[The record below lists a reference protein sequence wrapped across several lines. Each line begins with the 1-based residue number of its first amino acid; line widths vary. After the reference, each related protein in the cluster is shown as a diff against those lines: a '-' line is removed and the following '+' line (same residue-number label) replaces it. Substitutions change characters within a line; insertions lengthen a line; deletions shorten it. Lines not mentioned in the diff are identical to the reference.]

1 MSYIINNIEF
11 TIIKEQNHLIIKAV
25 NFKTFVEYEY
35 IITNE
40 IIKDCNLISSLN
52 DLLEMLHESFNN
64 YYKLFSVNNSIYIEI
79 QECEKN
85 NLICINFFVKFRQ
98 MENKLIFK
106 LKSIQ
111 ENTNEQLSN
120 KIDILNKKFEK
131 VFELIDELQRNINL
145 SEK

>member
-11 TIIKEQNHLIIKAV
+11 TMINEPNNIIIKAV
-25 NFKTFVEYEY
+25 NFKTLVEYKY
-35 IITNE
+35 TITNE

-79 QECEKN
+79 QESEKN

-106 LKSIQ
+106 LKSIR